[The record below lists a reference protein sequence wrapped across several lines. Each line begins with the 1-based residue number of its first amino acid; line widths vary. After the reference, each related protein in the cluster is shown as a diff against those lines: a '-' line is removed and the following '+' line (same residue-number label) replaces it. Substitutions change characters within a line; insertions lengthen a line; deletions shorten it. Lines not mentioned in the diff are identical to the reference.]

1 MTQKNK
7 SNNFDFKGLVE
18 CVGFK
23 YKKHDLYKIA
33 FTHTTYSNEHKIP
46 SNERLEYLGDAILDF
61 LFAEYLYNNYPNMPE
76 GEMSKIR
83 AKYVLAEANAE
94 YSKALGLNKF
104 VLLGHGEE
112 EQGGRDKISV
122 LGDLFE
128 AFLGALYLDN
138 KSLDEVR
145 KILNRVIFSKIE
157 YIDKSGYF
165 KDYKSILQEFIQAE
179 SRNSVYYELDSET
192 GPSHNKTF
200 VMSVFHEG
208 IKLGEGVG
216 RSKKEAEQEAA
227 KKALEK
233 LVK

>member
-1 MTQKNK
+1 MSNHPKNQ
-7 SNNFDFKGLVE
+7 FDFKGLVNH
-18 CVGFK
+18 VGFK
-23 YKKHDLYKIA
+23 YNKPDLYKIA

-61 LFAEYLYNNYPNMPE
+61 LFAEYLYANYPNMPE

-104 VLLGHGEE
+104 VMLGRGEE
-112 EQGGRDKISV
+112 EQGGREKITV

-138 KSLDEVR
+138 GSLDEVR
-145 KILNRVIFSKIE
+145 KILNRVIFSKIQ

-165 KDYKSILQEFIQAE
+165 KDYKSVLQEFIQAE
-179 SRNSVYYELDSET
+179 SRKGVNYVLESES
-192 GPSHNKTF
+192 GPSHDKTF
-200 VMSVFHEG
+200 ITGVYHEG
-208 IKLGEGVG
+208 IKLGEGTG
-216 RSKKEAEQEAA
+216 KSKKESEQEAA